1 VADLVAAA
9 LVPGMP
15 HMLAADPAPSW
26 ARLGDAVRRTG
37 DRMRAA
43 GVRTVVMMS
52 TQWFTV
58 LGHQVQ
64 TDPHLRGTHCDENWY
79 RFDYGRQSFDL
90 TMDTELALAWAD
102 AIDERGLQ
110 ARRTRDE
117 GFPIDNGT
125 ITAMNLLDP
134 GHGFELAL
142 VSCNLY
148 AGVDAMR
155 TLGEAAAATAG
166 RLDRRIGVVAVSGL
180 SSGLIQRW
188 ITPDEDRVAEENRAW
203 DRRMLDLVVD
213 RKHDDV
219 LALREEYARAA
230 QVDSQLRV
238 YPFLAGAGAGDLQ
251 VCELVEYGPLWGTGA
266 AVVNWQ

>member
-1 VADLVAAA
+1 VADLVMAA

-37 DRMRAA
+37 DRLRAA
-43 GVRTVVMMS
+43 GVETVVMVS

-64 TDPHLRGTHCDENWY
+64 TDPHLAGEHCDENWY
-79 RFDYGRQSFDL
+79 RYDYGRQRYDI
-90 TMDTELALAWAD
+90 TVDTELALAWAD
-102 AIDERGLQ
+102 TIDARGLQ
-110 ARRTRDE
+110 SRRTRYD
-117 GFPIDNGT
+117 GFPVDNGT
-125 ITAMNLLDP
+125 ITTMNLLDP
-134 GHGFELAL
+134 EHRFRLAL

-148 AGVDAMR
+148 AGADAMSV
-155 TLGEAAAATAG
+155 LGETAAAAAG
-166 RLDRRIGVVAVSGL
+166 GLGRRFGVVVVSGL

-188 ITPDEDRVAEENRAW
+188 IQPGEDRVADGHETW
-203 DRRMLDLVVD
+203 DRRMLDLIVD

-219 LALREEYARAA
+219 LDLREEYARSA

-238 YPFLAGAGAGDLQ
+238 YPFLVGAGVGDLES
-251 VCELVEYGPLWGTGA
+251 CELLEYGPIWGTGA